1 MHATHVLSGRS
12 MKYLIVGL
20 GNPGLKYAQ
29 TRHNIGFDIV
39 DRLAKEVGSIFETER
54 HADRAELKFK
64 GRKLILIKPNTFM
77 NLSGKAIQ
85 YWLQKEKI
93 PITNLLVISDDL
105 ALPFGTLR
113 LKGKGSAGGHN
124 GLKDTEEVL
133 KTSAYSRLRFGIGDD
148 YPRGKQ
154 ADFVLGSWSKKEETV
169 LDERIEQS
177 TKFIHSFVLFVGS
190 FIRSF
195 VHLRDQRGYTVSDIH

>member
-1 MHATHVLSGRS
+1 MHVLNGRS

-20 GNPGLKYAQ
+20 GNPGLQYAQ
-29 TRHNIGFDIV
+29 TRHNIGFDIL
-39 DRLAKEVGSIFETER
+39 DRLAKDASSIFETER
-54 HADRAELKFK
+54 HANRAELKYK

-85 YWLQKEKI
+85 YWLKKEKI
-93 PITNLLVISDDL
+93 PISNLLVISDDL

-113 LKGKGSAGGHN
+113 MKGKGSAGGHN
-124 GLKDTEEVL
+124 GLKDTEDVL
-133 KTSAYSRLRFGIGDD
+133 KTSVYSRLRFGIGDD

-154 ADFVLGSWSKKEETV
+154 ADFVLGSWSKQEELA

-177 TKFIHSFVLFVGS
+177 TKFIHSFVTVGLNMTMS
-190 FIRSF
+190 A
-195 VHLRDQRGYTVSDIH
+195 LNGK

>member
-1 MHATHVLSGRS
+1 MHVMHVLNGRS

-20 GNPGLKYAQ
+20 GNPGLQYAQ
-29 TRHNIGFDIV
+29 TRHNIGFDIL
-39 DRLAKEVGSIFETER
+39 DRLAKDASSIFETER
-54 HADRAELKFK
+54 HANRAELKYK

-93 PITNLLVISDDL
+93 PISNLLVISDDL

-113 LKGKGSAGGHN
+113 MKGKGSAGGHN

-154 ADFVLGSWSKKEETV
+154 ADFVLGSWSKQEEV
-169 LDERIEQS
+169 ALDERIEQS
-177 TKFIHSFVLFVGS
+177 TKFIHSFVTVGLNMTMS
-190 FIRSF
+190 A
-195 VHLRDQRGYTVSDIH
+195 LNGK

>member
-1 MHATHVLSGRS
+1 MHVLNGRS

-20 GNPGLKYAQ
+20 GNPGLQYAQ
-29 TRHNIGFDIV
+29 TRHNIGFDIL
-39 DRLAKEVGSIFETER
+39 DRLAKDASSIFETER
-54 HADRAELKFK
+54 HANRAELKYK

-93 PITNLLVISDDL
+93 PISNLLVISDDL
-105 ALPFGTLR
+105 ASPFGTLR
-113 LKGKGSAGGHN
+113 MKGKGSAGGHN

-154 ADFVLGSWSKKEETV
+154 ADFVLGSWSKQEEV
-169 LDERIEQS
+169 ALDERIEQS
-177 TKFIHSFVLFVGS
+177 TKFIHSFVTVGLNMTMS
-190 FIRSF
+190 A
-195 VHLRDQRGYTVSDIH
+195 LNGK

>member
-1 MHATHVLSGRS
+1 MHAMHALNGRS
-12 MKYLIVGL
+12 MKYLIAGL

-29 TRHNIGFDIV
+29 TRHNIGFDIL
-39 DRLAKEVGSIFETER
+39 DRLAKESGSIFETDR
-54 HADRAELKFK
+54 HADRAEVKFK

-93 PITNLLVISDDL
+93 PISNLLVISDDL

-113 LKGKGSAGGHN
+113 MKGKGSAGGHN

-133 KTSAYSRLRFGIGDD
+133 KTSGYSRLRFGIGDD

-154 ADFVLGSWSKKEETV
+154 ADFVLGSWSKKEEIA

-177 TKFIHSFVLFVGS
+177 TKFIHSFVTVGLNMTMS
-190 FIRSF
+190 N
-195 VHLRDQRGYTVSDIH
+195 LNGK

>member
-1 MHATHVLSGRS
+1 MHVMHVLNGRS

-20 GNPGLKYAQ
+20 GNPGLQYAQ
-29 TRHNIGFDIV
+29 TRHNIGFDIL
-39 DRLAKEVGSIFETER
+39 DRLAKDASSIFETER
-54 HADRAELKFK
+54 HANRAELKYK

-93 PITNLLVISDDL
+93 PISNLLVISDDL

-113 LKGKGSAGGHN
+113 MKGKGSAGGHN

-148 YPRGKQ
+148 YPSGKQ
-154 ADFVLGSWSKKEETV
+154 ADFVLGSWSKQEEV
-169 LDERIEQS
+169 ALDERIEQS
-177 TKFIHSFVLFVGS
+177 TKFIHSFVTVGLNMTMS
-190 FIRSF
+190 A
-195 VHLRDQRGYTVSDIH
+195 LNGK

>member
-1 MHATHVLSGRS
+1 MHVMHVLNGRS

-20 GNPGLKYAQ
+20 GNPGLQYAQ
-29 TRHNIGFDIV
+29 TRHNIGFDIL
-39 DRLAKEVGSIFETER
+39 DRLAKDASSIFETER
-54 HADRAELKFK
+54 HANRAELKYK

-93 PITNLLVISDDL
+93 PISNLLVISDDL

-113 LKGKGSAGGHN
+113 MKGKGSAGGHN

-133 KTSAYSRLRFGIGDD
+133 KTSVYSRLRFGIGDD

-154 ADFVLGSWSKKEETV
+154 ADFVLGSWTKQEELA

-177 TKFIHSFVLFVGS
+177 TKFIHSFVTVGLNMTMS
-190 FIRSF
+190 A
-195 VHLRDQRGYTVSDIH
+195 LNGK

>member
-1 MHATHVLSGRS
+1 MHVLNGRS

-20 GNPGLKYAQ
+20 GNPGLQYAQ
-29 TRHNIGFDIV
+29 TRHNIGFDIL
-39 DRLAKEVGSIFETER
+39 DRLAIDASSIFETER
-54 HADRAELKFK
+54 HANRAELKYK

-93 PITNLLVISDDL
+93 PISNLLVISDDL

-113 LKGKGSAGGHN
+113 MKGKGSAGGHN

-154 ADFVLGSWSKKEETV
+154 ADFVLGSWSKQEEV
-169 LDERIEQS
+169 ALDERIEQS
-177 TKFIHSFVLFVGS
+177 TKFIHSFVTVGLNMTMS
-190 FIRSF
+190 A
-195 VHLRDQRGYTVSDIH
+195 LNGK

>member
-1 MHATHVLSGRS
+1 MHAMHVLNGRS

-29 TRHNIGFDIV
+29 TRHNIGFDII
-39 DRLAKEVGSIFETER
+39 DTLAKEAGSIFETER
-54 HADRAELKFK
+54 HADRAEIKFK

-85 YWLQKEKI
+85 HWLQKEKI
-93 PITNLLVISDDL
+93 PISNLLVISDDL

-154 ADFVLGSWSKKEETV
+154 ADFVLGSWSKKEEIA

-177 TKFIHSFVLFVGS
+177 TKFIYSFVTAGLNMTMSNLNGK
-190 FIRSF
+190 
-195 VHLRDQRGYTVSDIH
+195 

>member
-1 MHATHVLSGRS
+1 MHAMHVLSGRS

-20 GNPGLKYAQ
+20 GNPGLKYAK
-29 TRHNIGFDIV
+29 TRHNIGFDIL
-39 DRLAKEVGSIFETER
+39 DRLAKEAGSIFETDR

-93 PITNLLVISDDL
+93 PISNLLVMSDDL

-133 KTSAYSRLRFGIGDD
+133 KTSVYSRFRFGIGDD

-154 ADFVLGSWSKKEETV
+154 ADFVLGSWSKKEEMA

-177 TKFIHSFVLFVGS
+177 TKFILSFVTVGLNMTMS
-190 FIRSF
+190 A
-195 VHLRDQRGYTVSDIH
+195 LNGK